1 MRKTTLLLA
10 LIGVFGIL
18 ECRNQTAE
26 QPEAAPKEEA
36 SSDSTNTET
45 YDYDERERN
54 YMEITTIFS
63 PEEMKEM
70 RRRLIKEY
78 RNADFYDLDDWLTIT
93 SAASEPNPYPD
104 SLTITEDELLA
115 DMDDFYRI
123 MRKKCLVYKPVSDS
137 LFAEKM
143 KQVFG
148 LDIKDGEFSGR

>member
-1 MRKTTLLLA
+1 MLLA
-10 LIGVFGIL
+10 LIGIFGML

-36 SSDSTNTET
+36 SSDSTTSET
-45 YDYDERERN
+45 YDYYRRERN

-123 MRKKCLVYKPVSDS
+123 MRKKCSDGKRK
-137 LFAEKM
+137 A
-143 KQVFG
+143 
-148 LDIKDGEFSGR
+148 R